1 MVEAP
6 APPPAP
12 LPMLGDLH
20 GALRRELPAWAA
32 GLVAD
37 AGEALAAGAVDAPS
51 ANERHAAG
59 DAAAWLREA
68 APRLARALVQGLQGA
83 LGAEAED
90 EPARAAPA
98 ALSLVDEDEIDA
110 GIETL
115 RLARAAEDA
124 AERELQRLAPLA
136 SRLQRRDG
144 VHAEAV
150 PLPPATCA
158 RALRRALDE
167 QAPPRE
173 LRARLV
179 AALGAALCQR
189 LRALYATQ
197 VRLLEGWGVEPA
209 RYRIRQTV
217 SAAAPRAAAPAA
229 VATGGGTTLS
239 PDLVASLNRLVA
251 WAQRQPGAEGPAAP
265 AGELRLLDEPSAMR
279 GNLSA
284 APRQLQPAMARQL
297 MQHLVDQV
305 ESQAGDGTAPAWIA
319 PMKAAGDRLAAQS
332 AEVFNDFQHPWWQ
345 LLDRLLAQAA
355 TQGGPADVV
364 DRAIAGTL
372 ERLQASPALAPR
384 DVAAAVAQIDRATTD
399 WLAHQDE
406 QLGAQAASLA
416 DGAERQLLEDAI
428 REQLVARLRSAPP
441 PDGLRRFLLGPW
453 AQAMA
458 DAALRDGTDGR
469 ALAAQAD
476 CLERLLAAGQAP
488 LPRDERRLLLT
499 RVRVALETA
508 ELDVP
513 RIEAELLDLA
523 AVLRKPEP
531 PREPWP
537 EPEAARDTAPLDLA
551 TVPIDMYE
559 QDAGVDRQAW
569 LDGLSP
575 GDRCRLYLADRW
587 HTARL
592 AWASPSRSLFVFGSR
607 HGAGVHSLTRRALD
621 KLRNAGLAT
630 SILPGELLAE
640 ALDRVTDL
648 GELGEL

>member
-1 MVEAP
+1 
-6 APPPAP
+6 
-12 LPMLGDLH
+12 MLGDLH

-32 GLVAD
+32 ALVAD
-37 AGEALAAGAVDAPS
+37 GGETLAAAAVDAPS
-51 ANERHAAG
+51 ATERHAQA

-68 APRLARALVQGLQGA
+68 APRLSRALVQGLQGA
-83 LGAEAED
+83 LGSDADD

-150 PLPPATCA
+150 PLPPAACA
-158 RALRRALDE
+158 RALRQALAD

-173 LRARLV
+173 LRARLI
-179 AALGAALCQR
+179 AALGRALCSR
-189 LRALYATQ
+189 LRTLYATQ
-197 VRLLEGWGVEPA
+197 IRLLESWGVEPA

-217 SAAAPRAAAPAA
+217 SAAPGGRAATPAPAHGPA
-229 VATGGGTTLS
+229 GATLS

-251 WAQRQPGAEGPAAP
+251 WAQRQPGADAAAEP
-265 AGELRLLDEPSAMR
+265 SGELRLLDEPSAMR
-279 GNLSA
+279 GDLSA
-284 APRQLQPAMARQL
+284 APRQLPAAMARQL

-305 ESQAGDGTAPAWIA
+305 ESQAGSGTAPAWVA
-319 PMKAAGDRLAAQS
+319 PMKAAGDRLATQS

-372 ERLQASPALAPR
+372 ERLQATPAMAPR

-399 WLAHQDE
+399 WMAQQHDE
-406 QLGAQAASLA
+406 LGAQAAGLA

-453 AQAMA
+453 AHAMA
-458 DAALRDGTDGR
+458 DAALREGTDGR

-508 ELDVP
+508 ELDAP

-537 EPEAARDTAPLDLA
+537 EADAPRDTAPLDLA

-559 QDAGVDRQAW
+559 QDAGVDREAW
-569 LDGLSP
+569 LDSLAP
-575 GDRCRLYLADRW
+575 GDRCRLYLNDRW
-587 HTARL
+587 HTPPGLGQPEPQPVRL
-592 AWASPSRSLFVFGSR
+592 RQPAWC
-607 HGAGVHSLTRRALD
+607 RRAFAD
-621 KLRNAGLAT
+621 AARARQAAQRRPRDQHPARRAARRSAGPRHRSRRT
-630 SILPGELLAE
+630 GR
-640 ALDRVTDL
+640 ALSAGIIRA
-648 GELGEL
+648 